1 MSRCK
6 KVAETSGLEA
16 RWPIDGK
23 QSGFYCA
30 AVDFQ
35 HIVRLQIISF
45 PHVLLAE
52 ASQQAKH
59 LLKSINAKE
68 VFSGHLIALPRRCF
82 VMLRTYILYVHLDE
96 FRGPAGLEG
105 RMFEHILAT
114 THVYIDWTDLI

>member
-1 MSRCK
+1 
-6 KVAETSGLEA
+6 VAETSGLEA

-23 QSGFYCA
+23 QNGFYCA

-59 LLKSINAKE
+59 LLKSINAKG
-68 VFSGHLIALPRRCF
+68 VFRSPHRF
-82 VMLRTYILYVHLDE
+82 TTQMLCDAKDLYPVCS
-96 FRGPAGLEG
+96 FG
-105 RMFEHILAT
+105 
-114 THVYIDWTDLI
+114 